1 MSRFASSRV
10 LAGALGL
17 AMLAVA
23 LAPAASRAADP
34 PAPGPWKYK
43 TVLGVNLAQSAFSSN
58 WRGGDK
64 GQFTWVASADVGAER
79 QFSERFALA
88 NTLKLAYGQTGKQ
101 VAGSTWETPS
111 KSTDQILFES
121 VGRFTL
127 SGFVDPYL
135 ALNVESQ
142 FLDQSNP
149 AKDLTFNPVKVK
161 ESAGIARTWVKTEE
175 RELLSRLGFGFR
187 QTFARS
193 ISDPLTL
200 EEERFTSN
208 DGGVEFVTT
217 TTWPLLEKRVL
228 YKARLTAFQP
238 VFYSKSDALEEYD
251 ALAVAADPTHE
262 SVADFWKTTD
272 LDFESTFTAPI
283 TKHLNVNL
291 LVQWVYDKFDVAA
304 NVDPTLPLAVL
315 NAEIA
320 KNTRKAG
327 QFREVLAIGFTYSL
341 F

>member
-1 MSRFASSRV
+1 MLHFASSRV
-10 LAGALGL
+10 FAAALGF
-17 AMLAVA
+17 AMLA
-23 LAPAASRAADP
+23 LAPASSRAADP
-34 PAPGPWKYK
+34 TPPGPWKYK

-58 WRGGDK
+58 WRGGDR

-101 VAGSTWETPS
+101 VSGSTWETPS

-127 SGFVDPYL
+127 GGFVDPYL

-187 QTFARS
+187 QTFGRS
-193 ISDPLTL
+193 ITDPVTL
-200 EEERFTSN
+200 EEGSFTSN
-208 DGGVEFVTT
+208 DGGIEFVST
-217 TTWPLLEKRVL
+217 TTWPLLDKKVL
-228 YKARLTAFQP
+228 YKGRLTVFQT

-251 ALAVAADPTHE
+251 ALAVAADPSHE

-272 LDFESTFTAPI
+272 LDFENTFTAPI
-283 TKHLNVNL
+283 TKNLNVNL

-315 NAEIA
+315 NADVA

-327 QFREVLAIGFTYSL
+327 QFREVLAIGFTYTL